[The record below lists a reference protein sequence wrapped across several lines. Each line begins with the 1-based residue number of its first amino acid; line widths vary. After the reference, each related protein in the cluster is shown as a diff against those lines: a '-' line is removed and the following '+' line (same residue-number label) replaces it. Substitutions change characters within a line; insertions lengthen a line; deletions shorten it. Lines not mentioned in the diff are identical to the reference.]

1 MPLVA
6 IAGTGLIGSSIGL
19 GLSRHGWAVLGWDP
33 DSQAAL
39 SAREAGAVAGLA
51 RSFEALVAA
60 GPDLLVLAG
69 PPAATVTTLERL
81 STPGLV
87 IDVAGVKR
95 PVVVAAAGCRF
106 VGTHPMAGREV
117 SGPAAASPGLFRGAT
132 WVVTT
137 DGADEQDLRF
147 VEELVELLGATP
159 VRMTAAEHDA
169 AVARISHLPQLIAAA
184 MLLNAADTER
194 AMDLAAGS
202 FRDIT
207 RVAASDPALWV
218 DLLALNRDEVVAA
231 SVELAG
237 ILGEVRNDLGAG
249 SPGLAETLS
258 DARRLRRGVGA
269 DEVAVRVALADRPGE
284 LASVGRALERSAVD
298 VRDIQLR
305 HAPHGGGGILTLVV
319 RPGDRKHLAGAL
331 EAEGLILA

>member
-19 GLSRHGWAVLGWDP
+19 GLSRQGWAVLGWDP
-33 DSQAAL
+33 DSEASL

-51 RSFEALVAA
+51 GSFDDLVAA
-60 GPDLLVLAG
+60 GADLLVLAG
-69 PPAATVTTLERL
+69 PPAATVATLERL
-81 STPGLV
+81 STASLV

-95 PVVVAAAGCRF
+95 PVVAAAGCRF

-137 DGADEQDLRF
+137 DGADEHDLRV

-184 MLLNAADTER
+184 LLLNAAETEG

-237 ILGEVRNDLGAG
+237 ILGEVKNDLDAG
-249 SPGLAETLS
+249 SPALSETLS
-258 DARRLRRGVGA
+258 DARRLRRGVGP

-284 LASVGRALERSAVD
+284 LASVGRALEHSAVD

-319 RPGDRKHLAGAL
+319 RPGDQEHLVEAL
-331 EAEGLILA
+331 QLEGLVLA